1 MPKAFSAQ
9 NRIMSDKKTK
19 APKKKKSKVAAP
31 AGDDSPKLSQVVPLL
46 PLRDIV
52 IFPQMVVPFFVG
64 REKSIN
70 ALEASM
76 ANKTE
81 IFLCSQKDSA
91 INEPEMADLFVVGTL
106 ASILQLVKLP
116 DGTLKVLVEG
126 RARAKRSEDQAG
138 KKDDYFMVSASELD
152 EKPRDEAEAHALMRT
167 LFKAFESYVR
177 LNKRIPAE
185 VLVTV
190 QAMSEPSAMADSVIP
205 HLNLKLADK
214 QLLLELAEP
223 IARIEKLVTLVQ
235 SEIEILQIERR
246 IRGRVRKQM
255 EKSQKEYYLNE
266 QMAAIQKE
274 LGERDEFKS
283 EIQELET
290 RIKESKLSTEA
301 MEKAEA
307 EMRKLKMMAPISAE
321 ATVIRNYLEWLIDLP
336 WENTTEDNLDLK
348 HAKKVLDRDHFGLEK
363 IKDRIIEYLAVQ
375 NLNKSLKGPIL
386 CFIGPPGVGKSS
398 LATSIADAMERKFAR
413 IALGGLRDEA
423 EIRGHRRTY
432 IGAMPGKIIQ
442 AIKKSGTKNPVILLD
457 ELDKMGNDFRG
468 DPASAM
474 LEVLDPVQNATFN
487 DHYMEVDFDISGV
500 LFIATANSFSGIP
513 QPLIDRMEI
522 IFVPSYL
529 ETEKIEIAKRHLV
542 PRQLKEHGLTED
554 QAVMEDSAIVELIR
568 YYSREAGVRNVS
580 REIAN
585 LCRKTARK
593 VVETPKLAPF
603 HVSEKEIEDL
613 LGPRRYKYGTMEQDD
628 QIGMTNGL
636 AWTEVGGDLL
646 NIEVSVLPGK
656 GAMRITGKLG
666 DVMQESAH
674 AAYSYIRSRANQ
686 LGLPKDFY
694 NRIDLHIHVPEGA
707 TPKDG
712 PSAGITIA
720 TSLASALTNRPVR
733 RDLAMTGE
741 ITLRGHVLPIGGLKE
756 KLLAAQR
763 AGMTTVMIP
772 DENMKDLYDVPKE
785 ILAKMKIVPVRHAD
799 QILRA
804 ALVLADDDP
813 LVEILAKLRDEA
825 GAVMVDIDR
834 PTPGTVKTPRSPTH

>member
-1 MPKAFSAQ
+1 MTE
-9 NRIMSDKKTK
+9 KKTK
-19 APKKKKSKVAAP
+19 AKKKKAKTSKAA
-31 AGDDSPKLSQVVPLL
+31 AAAEESQSSRQVVPLL

-81 IFLCSQKDSA
+81 IFLCTQKDSQ
-91 INEPEMADLFVVGTL
+91 INEPEIQDLFDIGTL

-126 RARAKRSEDQAG
+126 RARAKRSSKSAT
-138 KKDDYFMVSASELD
+138 DDYFMVEAEELD
-152 EKPRDEAEAHALMRT
+152 ETPRDEAEAHALMRT
-167 LFKAFESYVR
+167 LFKAFENFVR

-190 QAMSEPSAMADSVIP
+190 QGLTDPSKMADSVIP
-205 HLNLKLADK
+205 HLNLKLQDK
-214 QLLLELAEP
+214 QELLELAEP
-223 IARIEKLVTLVQ
+223 IARIEKLVNLVQ
-235 SEIEILQIERR
+235 NEIEILQIERR
-246 IRGRVRKQM
+246 IRSRVRKQM

-274 LGERDEFKS
+274 LGERDEFKT
-283 EIQELET
+283 EIQELEN
-290 RIKESKLSTEA
+290 RIKEAKMSEEA
-301 MEKAEA
+301 HEKADSEL
-307 EMRKLKMMAPISAE
+307 RKLKMMAPISAE
-321 ATVIRNYLEWLIDLP
+321 ATVIRNYLEWLIELP
-336 WENTTEDNLDLK
+336 WGNITEDNLDLK
-348 HAKKVLDRDHFGLEK
+348 HAKKILDRDHYGLEK

-375 NLNKSLKGPIL
+375 NLTKSLKGPIL
-386 CFIGPPGVGKSS
+386 CFVGPPGVGKSS
-398 LATSIADAMERKFAR
+398 LATSIADAVERKFVR
-413 IALGGLRDEA
+413 ISLGGLRDEA

-442 AIKKSGTKNPVILLD
+442 GIRKAGSKNPVLLLD

-474 LEVLDPVQNATFN
+474 LEVLDPGQNSTFN

-500 LFIATANSFSGIP
+500 LFIATANSLSGIP
-513 QPLIDRMEI
+513 QPLMDRMEI
-522 IFVPSYL
+522 IHVPSYL
-529 ETEKIEIAKRHLV
+529 ETEKIEISKRHLV
-542 PRQLKEHGLTED
+542 VKQLKDHGLTAEK
-554 QAVMEDSAIVELIR
+554 VNLEESALVELIR
-568 YYSREAGVRNVS
+568 YYCREAGVRNVS

-585 LCRKTARK
+585 LCRKAARK
-593 VVETPKLAPF
+593 IVDNPKSVP
-603 HVSEKEIEDL
+603 VKITEKEIEEY

-656 GAMRITGKLG
+656 GGLRITGKLG

-674 AAYSYIRSRANQ
+674 AAYSYVRSRASQ
-686 LGLPKDFY
+686 LGLPKEFY
-694 NRIDLHIHVPEGA
+694 NRVDIHIHVPEGA

-733 RDLAMTGE
+733 KDVAMTGE

-772 DENMKDLYDVPKE
+772 DENVKDLYDVPKE
-785 ILAKMKIVPVRHAD
+785 ILSKMKIVPVRHCD
-799 QILRA
+799 QVLKT
-804 ALVLADDDP
+804 ALALEANDP
-813 LVEILAKLRDEA
+813 LTDVLEKLHDDANPDEL
-825 GAVMVDIDR
+825 GRI
-834 PTPGTVKTPRSPTH
+834 PSPGGSKAPNPPTH